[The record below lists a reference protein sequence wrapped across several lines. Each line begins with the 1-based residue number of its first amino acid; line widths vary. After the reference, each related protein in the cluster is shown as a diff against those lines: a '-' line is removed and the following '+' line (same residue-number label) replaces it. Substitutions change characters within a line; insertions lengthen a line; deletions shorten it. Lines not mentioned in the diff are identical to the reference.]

1 MKISNETKVGLL
13 TIVAL
18 TLLILGFTFLKGH
31 HVFEKGK
38 MVYAVFDEVG
48 SLEKSNEVKIK
59 GNAIGKV
66 YDKAFTDRNASGIV
80 VTINITGNV
89 NIPKNSVAYISSPLT
104 GSPYINIQLGNGTTY
119 LKDGDTIETK
129 KTGGL
134 LGDLTSQ
141 VSPTLEKAR
150 TAIDSLT
157 IVLGAVSRLFD
168 PGTKNSIQGIINNL
182 LVSSAS
188 LEKLLNNETGLL
200 AKTISNLNDITG
212 NLKTNND
219 TINSILHNVNATT
232 QQFANLNLK
241 QTMDSVNE
249 TISQL
254 KNIAYKIN
262 HNGGSLGLLMNDPK
276 LYENLRN
283 TSLGLEILI
292 DDIKAHPK
300 RYVNISVFG
309 KKDKGGYLTSPLQK
323 DTVAASQKQ

>member
-1 MKISNETKVGLL
+1 MKISNETKVGIL

-18 TLLILGFTFLKGH
+18 TLLILGFNYLKGH
-31 HVFEKGK
+31 NVFVKGR

-59 GNAIGKV
+59 GNTIGKV
-66 YDKAFTDRNASGIV
+66 YDKTFTDRNASGIV
-80 VTINITGNV
+80 VAININSNV
-89 NIPKNSVAYISSPLT
+89 NIPSNSVAYISSPLT
-104 GSPYINIQLGNGTTY
+104 GSPYINIQLGSSTSY
-119 LKDGDTIETK
+119 LKNGDTIDTRK
-129 KTGGL
+129 NGGI

-141 VSPTLEKAR
+141 VTPTLEKAR

-157 IVLGAVSRLFD
+157 LVLGAVGRLFD
-168 PGTKNSIQGIINNL
+168 PGTKNNIQGIISNL

-188 LEKLLNNETGLL
+188 LEKLLNTETGLL
-200 AKTISNLNDITG
+200 AKTIGNLNDVTG

-232 QQFANLNLK
+232 EQLASLNLK
-241 QTMDSVNE
+241 QTLDSLQS
-249 TISQL
+249 TINQL
-254 KNIAYKIN
+254 NSVVYKFN
-262 HNGGSLGLLMNDPK
+262 HNNGTLGLLMNDSK
-276 LYENLRN
+276 LYDNLRN

-323 DTVAASQKQ
+323 DSVAPSLKQ